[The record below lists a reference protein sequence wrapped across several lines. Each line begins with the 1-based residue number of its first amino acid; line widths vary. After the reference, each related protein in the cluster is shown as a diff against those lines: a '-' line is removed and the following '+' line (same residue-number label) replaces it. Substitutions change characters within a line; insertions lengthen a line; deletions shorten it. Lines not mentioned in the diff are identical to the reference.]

1 MYLEIV
7 RKIEPK
13 MSIVE
18 NEEIDI
24 KLFVKRRL
32 TKKEM
37 IVLENDHQNIDEVV
51 TLTNLSIDLD
61 RLNSLRKSAIR
72 KIKQKV
78 IVDIAHAQREK

>member
-7 RKIEPK
+7 KK
-13 MSIVE
+13 FNS
-18 NEEIDI
+18 EIDLEEREI
-24 KLFVKRRL
+24 KIFIKRRL

-37 IVLENDHQNIDEVV
+37 IILENDYQNIDEIE

-61 RLNSLRKSAIR
+61 RLSSLRKSALR

-78 IVDIAHAQREK
+78 IVDIMHAQKVVV

>member
-7 RKIEPK
+7 KKIEPNID
-13 MSIVE
+13 M
-18 NEEIDI
+18 EEAKV
-24 KLFVKRRL
+24 KLHIKRRL

-37 IVLENDHQNIDEVV
+37 IVLENDYQNIDEVV

-61 RLNSLRKSAIR
+61 RLGSLRKSAIR

-78 IVDIAHAQREK
+78 VVDIAHAQKENVL

>member
-7 RKIEPK
+7 KKIEPNID
-13 MSIVE
+13 M
-18 NEEIDI
+18 EEAEV
-24 KLFVKRRL
+24 KLHIKRRL

-37 IVLENDHQNIDEVV
+37 IVLENDYQNIDEVV

-61 RLNSLRKSAIR
+61 RLGSLRKSAIR

-78 IVDIAHAQREK
+78 VVDIAHAQKENVL

>member
-7 RKIEPK
+7 K
-13 MSIVE
+13 
-18 NEEIDI
+18 EIDPNI
-24 KLFVKRRL
+24 DMEEAKVKLFIKRRL

-37 IVLENDHQNIDEVV
+37 IVLENDYQNIDEVE

-61 RLNSLRKSAIR
+61 RLSSLRKSAIR

-78 IVDIAHAQREK
+78 IVDIAHSQKENML